1 VLHQAT
7 VSLILLSHKQTTS
20 LAIICSSLHITVP
33 IAPPQTNKHVSQPL
47 NQINHTPSMEAI
59 KNAIG
64 LGSTPTTTSEQQG
77 REPVNGVT
85 GSGVGGE
92 PYDQGNA
99 EGMHLP

>member
-1 VLHQAT
+1 
-7 VSLILLSHKQTTS
+7 
-20 LAIICSSLHITVP
+20 
-33 IAPPQTNKHVSQPL
+33 
-47 NQINHTPSMEAI
+47 MEAI

-64 LGSTPTTTSEQQG
+64 LGSTTTTTEQQG

-99 EGMHLP
+99 EGMHCH